1 MPLTEQAWHS
11 IIEAR
16 IFPDWGV
23 RVSVLW
29 LLEAR
34 MRKKFIETPAV
45 HAVDHNGID
54 SQTDVKTIPQNPA
67 KSRKNVSRARAK
79 KLSGSLHIPVP
90 QQIRIQNRYLM
101 GQSIRKIAR
110 EEDRD
115 WTTIAKV
122 LMKSSEQMQAYI
134 EEQRA
139 KLFVLT
145 SDAVDVIRKGLKRG
159 NLEMA
164 YKFLIDTGVMPQQA
178 MVHAAGS
185 INAQPEQLS
194 QDALTEK
201 ELGKVIQMAIQR
213 AHDYDLPSDSI
224 QMRPPKNE
232 ITVAEK
238 SS

>member
-1 MPLTEQAWHS
+1 MRNKH
-11 IIEAR
+11 IR
-16 IFPDWGV
+16 I
-23 RVSVLW
+23 
-29 LLEAR
+29 
-34 MRKKFIETPAV
+34 PAV

-122 LMKSSEQMQAYI
+122 LMKSTDKMQAYV

-178 MVHAAGS
+178 VVGAAT
-185 INAQPEQLS
+185 APEQLT
-194 QDALTEK
+194 QDELTKK
-201 ELGKVIQMAIQR
+201 ELGKVIQMAIER
-213 AHDYDLPSDSI
+213 ARDYDLPSDSI
-224 QMRPPKNE
+224 EMRPPKNAGPTE
-232 ITVAEK
+232 
-238 SS
+238 SSP

>member
-1 MPLTEQAWHS
+1 
-11 IIEAR
+11 
-16 IFPDWGV
+16 
-23 RVSVLW
+23 
-29 LLEAR
+29 
-34 MRKKFIETPAV
+34 
-45 HAVDHNGID
+45 
-54 SQTDVKTIPQNPA
+54 
-67 KSRKNVSRARAK
+67 
-79 KLSGSLHIPVP
+79 
-90 QQIRIQNRYLM
+90 M

-122 LMKSSEQMQAYI
+122 LMKSAEKMQAYV

-178 MVHAAGS
+178 MAGVQAA
-185 INAQPEQLS
+185 APEQLS

-213 AHDYDLPSDSI
+213 AQDYDLPSDSI
-224 QMRPPKNE
+224 EMRPPKN
-232 ITVAEK
+232 AEPTE
-238 SS
+238 SSP

>member
-1 MPLTEQAWHS
+1 
-11 IIEAR
+11 
-16 IFPDWGV
+16 
-23 RVSVLW
+23 
-29 LLEAR
+29 
-34 MRKKFIETPAV
+34 MRKKSIENPAV
-45 HAVDHNGID
+45 PTVDQNGID

-67 KSRKNVSRARAK
+67 KSRKNVSQARAK
-79 KLSGSLHIPVP
+79 KLSGLLHIPVP

-101 GQSIRKIAR
+101 GQSVRQIAR

-122 LMKSSEQMQAYI
+122 LMKSSEKMQAYI
-134 EEQRA
+134 DEQRA

-178 MVHAAGS
+178 AAGV
-185 INAQPEQLS
+185 AVAPEQLS
-194 QDALTEK
+194 QDELTKK
-201 ELGKVIQMAIQR
+201 ELGKVIQMAIER
-213 AHDYDLPSDSI
+213 ANDYDLPSDSI
-224 QMRPPKNE
+224 QMLPPKNHVV
-232 ITVAEK
+232 VAEE